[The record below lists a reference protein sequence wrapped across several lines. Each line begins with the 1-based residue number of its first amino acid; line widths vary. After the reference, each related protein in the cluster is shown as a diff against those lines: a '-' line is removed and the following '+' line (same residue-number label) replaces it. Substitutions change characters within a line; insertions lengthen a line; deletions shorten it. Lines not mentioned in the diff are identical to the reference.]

1 MKLRRLAVLMAGLL
15 ASWAAQAAVTL
26 LDLAGIETALKK
38 GAPCCVVDARGEAVR
53 KSRPLADAVVYRPGV
68 KIHPTAAVVVVADS
82 DRQALSVGR
91 ALARDNGAKEVVAV
105 KGGMPTWLA
114 YAERQAGASGEPG
127 APGGAAM
134 SFVIPKNTCEQGAP
148 LQELRSGRE

>member
-1 MKLRRLAVLMAGLL
+1 MKLKLVVLMAGLL

-26 LDLAGIETALKK
+26 LDLAGIETALER
-38 GAPCCVVDARGEAVR
+38 GAPCCVVDARSEAVR
-53 KSRPLADAVVYRPGV
+53 KSRPLVDAVVYRAGV
-68 KIHPTAAVVVVADS
+68 KIHPTAAVVVIADT

-114 YAERQAGASGEPG
+114 FAERQAQGAGEPG

-134 SFVIPKNTCEQGAP
+134 SFVIPKNTCESGTP
-148 LQELRSGRE
+148 LQELRSGRK